1 MRESM
6 LHVDHMGK
14 HYSEKFFLDRVTLED
29 FRSFLPVCMILTK
42 EDSHMYRCITHSWFK
57 VLVIPWFKV

>member
-1 MRESM
+1 MWITWENITLRS
-6 LHVDHMGK
+6 
-14 HYSEKFFLDRVTLED
+14 FLDTLED
-29 FRSFLPVCMILTK
+29 FRSFLPVCMILIK